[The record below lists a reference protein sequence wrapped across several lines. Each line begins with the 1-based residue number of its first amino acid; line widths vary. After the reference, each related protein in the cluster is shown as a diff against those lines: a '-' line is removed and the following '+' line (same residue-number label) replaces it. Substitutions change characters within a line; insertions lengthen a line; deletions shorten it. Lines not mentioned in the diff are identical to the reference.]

1 MLDLVAAVVVN
12 TQQGDSPA
20 TEWMQLLPQEL
31 RLCQQQQDLSSV
43 RLVHSTRPSPVHQN
57 KACTPAGVKEEEE
70 IYKMHV
76 GCLALL
82 ALLAFVYQHN
92 NQQAPITC
100 TVVPGGLSPLHNTA
114 SVEIW
119 TGHPADVRLQV
130 LLTQ

>member
-31 RLCQQQQDLSSV
+31 RLCQQQQDPSSV
-43 RLVHSTRPSPVHQN
+43 QLVHSTKPFPVHQN
-57 KACTPAGVKEEEE
+57 KACTSAGVKEEEGF
-70 IYKMHV
+70 YKTHV
-76 GCLALL
+76 SCLALL

-100 TVVPGGLSPLHNTA
+100 TVVPGGLSPRHNTA
-114 SVEIW
+114 SAEIW
-119 TGHPADVRLQV
+119 TGHLADVRLQV
-130 LLTQ
+130 ILTQ